1 MKYEGTIL
9 KTKADVLEASRSSNF
24 VLEFGD
30 LAIDS
35 KDSGACTARFIND
48 SLDKFLWKCEFKIF
62 EGEVWVF
69 TTQDIEGSADV

>member
-35 KDSGACTARFIND
+35 KDSGRALQGSSMT
-48 SLDKFLWKCEFKIF
+48 LWTNSC
-62 EGEVWVF
+62 GTVN
-69 TTQDIEGSADV
+69 